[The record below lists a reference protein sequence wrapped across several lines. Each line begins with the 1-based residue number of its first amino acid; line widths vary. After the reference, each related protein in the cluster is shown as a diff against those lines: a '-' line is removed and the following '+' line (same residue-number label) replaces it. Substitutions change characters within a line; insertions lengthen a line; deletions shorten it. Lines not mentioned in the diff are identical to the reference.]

1 MRRRPMEMPRSPSPA
16 AAAALSG
23 VAVWLW
29 GGLVHAAHPKPE
41 CTGAEL
47 DVDAETVAAH
57 PTLRPRIA
65 PRLVG
70 ADPCARVRVLSAG
83 GALVVV
89 VTLQDGRTA
98 LRKVADEDEAI
109 DAVDALVTIPLAPTV
124 SATAP
129 PPVVSPPLTPVGG
142 PPADAPVPSTGSTT
156 TTPKSRLELGVGAT
170 VGIAGWPGFAGFGV
184 AGLAQL
190 HVAPHLVG
198 VVVHFDPLGGPL
210 ADTDSRGRYRASSMS
225 VAALFGRRFRA
236 GGLELDLLGGLGLWA
251 MNQEFKP
258 PGQKEVRAL
267 RLDPRLVLSGRVS
280 QEGEGSVRGYLAV
293 DLTAGWPSG
302 EAPGDGLV
310 AFPSS
315 SATLALG
322 LSWRGL

>member
-1 MRRRPMEMPRSPSPA
+1 MPRSPSPA
-16 AAAALSG
+16 ATRALAG

-29 GGLVHAAHPKPE
+29 GGLVQAAHPKPE

-47 DVDAETVAAH
+47 EVDAETVAAH
-57 PTLRPRIA
+57 PTLRPRLA

-98 LRKVADEDEAI
+98 LRKVADEDGAI
-109 DAVDALVTIPLAPTV
+109 DAVDALVTIPLTPADAAPPAPVVAPTLV
-124 SATAP
+124 
-129 PPVVSPPLTPVGG
+129 TPVGG
-142 PPADAPVPSTGSTT
+142 GPSADAPPPAAAGTATT
-156 TTPKSRLELGVGAT
+156 TKSRLELGVGAT

-225 VAALFGRRFRA
+225 VGALFGRRFRA

-251 MNQEFKP
+251 MNQELKP

-322 LSWRGL
+322 LSWRGP